1 MCMEIIFVSLSL
13 FVKDEGVTLYSF
25 PLRMGLTLIIVPHLS
40 LLERKKTEIILLLLK
55 TNAAFFFL
63 PTAMKKTTT
72 TTFLSIRASKKK
84 CLYSRVKY
92 KRTQRNKTVQ
102 ASSKYHRKYP
112 ELVTK

>member
-1 MCMEIIFVSLSL
+1 MEIIFVSLSL

-55 TNAAFFFL
+55 TNAAFFFF
-63 PTAMKKTTT
+63 TYGDEEKNNNNNHISFHK
-72 TTFLSIRASKKK
+72 SKQEK
-84 CLYSRVKY
+84 CFYSRVKY